1 MKKNRILIISIVLA
15 IALVACPIEATRN
28 ITAGIGFILGAVS
41 VAWLGVRQRKGAQNE
56 YEDTVRRYTDTT
68 MMKVVW
74 IEEAVD
80 ERWEQQ
86 EDGSEQLRRE
96 TVYLPTY
103 EYTVNGRTY
112 RYASRQTLSSKREL
126 GRQVVGYYD
135 PNRPDRITENKPR
148 KPVLDGLLPV
158 CRIPALVRYHVL
170 CRYAFRFLIL
180 RTHAGSQQAHFSQ
193 KTCIRSVCCKK
204 QDMATILFISKRA
217 VRALSAFTNPRLN
230 QSAPPVK
237 RWCAFWCCGKI
248 NNKGSRQGLCAPSGC
263 FCRC

>member
-1 MKKNRILIISIVLA
+1 MKKNRILIISIALA
-15 IALVACPIEATRN
+15 IALVACPLEATRN
-28 ITAGIGFILGAVS
+28 ITAGIGFILGGVS
-41 VAWLGVRQRKGAQNE
+41 VAWLGVRRRKGAQKE
-56 YEDTVRRYTDTT
+56 YEDTVRRYTGTT

-74 IEEAVD
+74 IEESVD

-148 KPVLDGLLPV
+148 KPVLVGRASSCLPHSCSGSVSCPLPV
-158 CRIPALVRYHVL
+158 CFPFPDTAYPCRVATGAFQPKNLYAQRVL
-170 CRYAFRFLIL
+170 
-180 RTHAGSQQAHFSQ
+180 Q
-193 KTCIRSVCCKK
+193 KTGYGYNTFHK
-204 QDMATILFISKRA
+204 Q
-217 VRALSAFTNPRLN
+217 
-230 QSAPPVK
+230 
-237 RWCAFWCCGKI
+237 
-248 NNKGSRQGLCAPSGC
+248 KGGESIVGFHESEDG
-263 FCRC
+263 

>member
-1 MKKNRILIISIVLA
+1 MKKNRILIISIALA

-41 VAWLGVRQRKGAQNE
+41 VAWLGVRRRKGARQE
-56 YEDTVRRYTDTT
+56 YEDTVRRYTGTT

-74 IEEAVD
+74 IEESVD

-148 KPVLDGLLPV
+148 KPVLGGMGFFLFAAFLLWFG
-158 CRIPALVRYHVL
+158 IMS
-170 CRYAFRFLIL
+170 F
-180 RTHAGSQQAHFSQ
+180 AGML
-193 KTCIRSVCCKK
+193 SV
-204 QDMATILFISKRA
+204 S
-217 VRALSAFTNPRLN
+217 
-230 QSAPPVK
+230 
-237 RWCAFWCCGKI
+237 
-248 NNKGSRQGLCAPSGC
+248 
-263 FCRC
+263 